1 MSGSSLECLLRY
13 KVVDNEIVF
22 TILLPILLIWL
33 FVHKQRL
40 IATVVTFGYLI
51 ALHKSLGC
59 MGPSNIVAHV
69 VYVPPFVISAF
80 IILFVLSFINISNIY
95 VAYAVNAV
103 SLLLVPVLVGIYFA
117 LIIYSIPTNKQ
128 SQPDVQVVSIG
139 GVDVRG
145 KPKEE
150 VDAMLKKAIVPI
162 RSL

>member
-1 MSGSSLECLLRY
+1 MSGSPLECLLRY
-13 KVVDNEIVF
+13 NVVDSSIVF
-22 TILLPILLIWL
+22 NILLPVLLIWL

-59 MGPSNIVAHV
+59 MGPSNIVAHA

-80 IILFVLSFINISNIY
+80 IILFVLSFINIGNIY
-95 VAYAVNAV
+95 VAYTINACA
-103 SLLLVPVLVGIYFA
+103 LMLIPVLM
-117 LIIYSIPTNKQ
+117 LIFFTLLTYSVATKNT
-128 SQPDVQVVSIG
+128 QPNIQVVSIG

-150 VDAMLKKAIVPI
+150 VEAKLKKAIVPV
-162 RSL
+162 RST